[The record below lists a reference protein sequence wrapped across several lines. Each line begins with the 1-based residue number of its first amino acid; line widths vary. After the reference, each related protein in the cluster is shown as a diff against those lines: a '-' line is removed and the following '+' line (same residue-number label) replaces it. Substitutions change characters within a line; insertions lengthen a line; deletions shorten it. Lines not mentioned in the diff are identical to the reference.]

1 VIGYQPWGTLVTAA
15 PHMAF
20 SRKTWRILRNDTFS
34 PPYAV
39 RRRETD
45 CLETRPGEYHPWV
58 HLATDY
64 IHPISRGGRCRVRVY
79 LPDEE
84 LDAPVVVCSELPTN
98 AEQLAAAQGRERPR
112 HCGSC
117 NRGG

>member
-64 IHPISRGGRCRVRVY
+64 IP
-79 LPDEE
+79 
-84 LDAPVVVCSELPTN
+84 PT
-98 AEQLAAAQGRERPR
+98 LAAEGCSIRVPFTSEDANAPFVVDFRR
-112 HCGSC
+112 
-117 NRGG
+117 